1 MRISKTA
8 LYGVSVD
15 EEFKRA
21 RASILPSTISLPGS
35 VFHTYTMVDTGC
47 EGQSF
52 IDLEWTE
59 EKKIPLLPLRNPFQL
74 VGYDGVLNENRTV
87 RHYVRVD
94 FQIGDHTEKDM
105 ILFVTPLAHYHTIL
119 GLPWLEKHDPK
130 TEWASRTI
138 TFNSKFCRE
147 HCGISEQPQP
157 QPMLKDIPKKTAPR
171 YLPDRPEGLQNTDIA
186 FISVNFVRQLQRRN
200 TDMFI
205 ATIDDIDH
213 VIRQKQAI
221 QVNGIHESSDGTE
234 SDIIQNLPIEIQD
247 YAEVFSPKKADQL
260 PRHRS
265 YDHNIQLLPGKDLPF
280 GPLYSMSRTELE
292 ALKEWLDENLKK
304 GFIRPS
310 SSAAASP
317 VLFVKK
323 PGGGLRLC
331 IDFRAI
337 NNISVKDRYP
347 LPLIKETLNNLQ
359 GMKYFSKIDIIS
371 AFNNVRMK
379 EGQEHLTAFRT
390 RFGLFES
397 LVMPFR
403 LTGAPA
409 TF

>member
-1 MRISKTA
+1 
-8 LYGVSVD
+8 
-15 EEFKRA
+15 
-21 RASILPSTISLPGS
+21 
-35 VFHTYTMVDTGC
+35 
-47 EGQSF
+47 
-52 IDLEWTE
+52 
-59 EKKIPLLPLRNPFQL
+59 
-74 VGYDGVLNENRTV
+74 
-87 RHYVRVD
+87 
-94 FQIGDHTEKDM
+94 
-105 ILFVTPLAHYHTIL
+105 
-119 GLPWLEKHDPK
+119 
-130 TEWASRTI
+130 
-138 TFNSKFCRE
+138 
-147 HCGISEQPQP
+147 
-157 QPMLKDIPKKTAPR
+157 
-171 YLPDRPEGLQNTDIA
+171 
-186 FISVNFVRQLQRRN
+186 
-200 TDMFI
+200 
-205 ATIDDIDH
+205 
-213 VIRQKQAI
+213 
-221 QVNGIHESSDGTE
+221 
-234 SDIIQNLPIEIQD
+234 
-247 YAEVFSPKKADQL
+247 
-260 PRHRS
+260 
-265 YDHNIQLLPGKDLPF
+265 
-280 GPLYSMSRTELE
+280 MSRTELE

-304 GFIRPS
+304 GFIRLS